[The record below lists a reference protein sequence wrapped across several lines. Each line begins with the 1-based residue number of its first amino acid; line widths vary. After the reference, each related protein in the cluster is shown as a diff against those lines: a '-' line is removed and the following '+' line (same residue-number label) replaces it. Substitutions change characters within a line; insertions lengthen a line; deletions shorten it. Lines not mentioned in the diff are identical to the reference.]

1 MKTRISG
8 FVVAVVVSVLAWCL
22 LPSDVGGQ
30 EKYFGPGFPL
40 RPLEFLSSYR
50 TFDAEVAEVKY
61 YQVKTLKHGDRFV
74 AYRKILIHVKTNS
87 KNPWKK
93 EFTLNGWMVGG
104 YLQTMEWED
113 NSCEGQDISMAVT
126 FSPVRPAD
134 MNAIRKMILAEA
146 GDKETASVWFWKGDS
161 SSPW

>member
-1 MKTRISG
+1 MKTRISV
-8 FVVAVVVSVLAWCL
+8 FVIAVVVSVLASCL
-22 LPSDVGGQ
+22 LPIVAGAQ

-50 TFDAEVAEVKY
+50 TFDGEVAEVRY
-61 YQVKTLKHGDRFV
+61 HQVRTLKHGDRFV
-74 AYRKILIHVKTNS
+74 AYRKIVIHVKTNS
-87 KNPWKK
+87 VLPWKK
-93 EFTLNGWMVGG
+93 EFLLTGWMVGG

-126 FSPVRPAD
+126 FSSVRPAD
-134 MNAIRKMILAEA
+134 MNAIRKAILSET
-146 GDKETASVWFWKGDS
+146 GDKEDASVWFWKGDS